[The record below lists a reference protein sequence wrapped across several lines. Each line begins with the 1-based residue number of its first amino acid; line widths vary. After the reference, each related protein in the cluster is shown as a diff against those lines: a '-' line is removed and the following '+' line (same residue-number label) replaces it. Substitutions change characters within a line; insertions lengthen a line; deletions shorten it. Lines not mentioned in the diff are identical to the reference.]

1 MPWAKKTLLAAILVT
16 TSCLLNTAVS
26 QSTGYSDF
34 SMDEFFDIKRTIG
47 RLKVRKT
54 ARALVAARSA
64 VKLLQLTAPQKLV
77 FHGQD
82 HYQQTFDDT
91 GKESWFHVG
100 RPVRFLRSLL
110 PCPRSSG
117 PTLLFFGCEHTHT
130 HAPCIS
136 CCGTAVFVLLC
147 TWSRR
152 HSNLADQCYDQ
163 APNVR
168 LYSLMR
174 VLLFFIRCFFE

>member
-1 MPWAKKTLLAAILVT
+1 VLSTSGGRPACAGFDEYITETHTQAFWPTHIPRKKTTNKKERQAPQKKTPAMKRMPWAEKTLLAAILVT
-16 TSCLLNTAVS
+16 SCLLNTAVG

-82 HYQQTFDDT
+82 HYQQTFDDS

-117 PTLLFFGCEHTHT
+117 PMSLFFW
-130 HAPCIS
+130 
-136 CCGTAVFVLLC
+136 L
-147 TWSRR
+147 
-152 HSNLADQCYDQ
+152 
-163 APNVR
+163 
-168 LYSLMR
+168 
-174 VLLFFIRCFFE
+174 